1 MKKYTGVLAATL
13 LVIIAAA
20 FTSKKTAPSEV
31 WKVTT
36 IAGWE
41 EDNKTMDGTG
51 PKAHFTWEMGSCAID
66 AADNLYVID
75 QINLRKMDTDTKV
88 TSLFGLGA
96 MDEKYYDLNLKEL
109 PGKDGVCLDKH
120 GNIYVASS
128 KDHAIYKIYPDKK
141 VELYAGAEGY
151 KGTDDGN
158 RLQAEFTYPRRLC
171 IDKAGNIYVTTDYSV
186 RKITADGKV
195 TTLAGKPAQADFKP
209 GLGKEASLR
218 EIKAIAVDSKGNV
231 YIPQNNNNG
240 GGSCIAKIS
249 PAGVVSVFVGD
260 INQGEKEGVSPD
272 GTGKAARFMQINA
285 LTVDKDD
292 NLIIGEI
299 SRVRKAT
306 PAGVVTTLAGNKT
319 KEWRDAV
326 GTKAMFRSIG
336 GLSVDSKGNILVSD
350 QFCIRKM
357 EKQ

>member
-1 MKKYTGVLAATL
+1 MKRNLIYLLLTTL
-13 LVIIAAA
+13 TVQQALSQTVIE
-20 FTSKKTAPSEV
+20 K
-31 WKVTT
+31 WNVTT

-41 EDNKTMDGTG
+41 EDNKTMDGIGT
-51 PKAHFTWEMGSCAID
+51 KAHFTWEMGSCAID

-75 QINLRKMDTDTKV
+75 QINLRKIDTDTKV
-88 TSLFGLGA
+88 TSMFGLGA
-96 MDEKYYDLNLKEL
+96 MDEKYYDLKLKEL
-109 PGKDGVCLDKH
+109 PGNDGVCIDKE
-120 GNIYVASS
+120 GNIYVASN
-128 KDHAIYKIYPDKK
+128 KDHALYKIYPDKK
-141 VELYAGAEGY
+141 VELFAGAEGY

-158 RLQAEFTYPRRLC
+158 RLEAEFTYPRRLC

-186 RKITADGKV
+186 RKISSDGKV
-195 TTLAGKPAQADFKP
+195 TTMAGKPAQADFKP
-209 GLGKEASLR
+209 GKGKEATFR
-218 EIKAIAVDSKGNV
+218 ELKAIAVDSKGNV
-231 YIPQNNNNG
+231 YVAQNNNNG

-260 INQGEKEGVSPD
+260 INQWEKEGVSPD

-292 NLIIGEI
+292 NLIIGEK

-306 PAGVVTTLAGNKT
+306 LAGVVTTLAGNKT
-319 KEWRDAV
+319 SDWRDAV

>member
-1 MKKYTGVLAATL
+1 MKKYISSFATIL
-13 LVIIAAA
+13 ILSITAA
-20 FTSKKTAPSEV
+20 FTVEKYSQTES

-51 PKAHFTWEMGSCAID
+51 QKAHFTWEMGSCAVD
-66 AADNLYVID
+66 AFDNLYVID
-75 QINLRKMDTDTKV
+75 QINLRKVDADTKV

-96 MDEKYYDLNLKEL
+96 MDENYYDLNLKEL
-109 PGKDGVCLDKH
+109 PGKDGVCVDKD
-120 GNIYVASS
+120 GNIYVASN

-141 VELYAGAEGY
+141 VELYAGSEGY

-158 RLQAEFTYPRRLC
+158 RLEAEFTYPRRLC
-171 IDKAGNIYVTTDYSV
+171 IDNAGNLYVTTDYSV
-186 RKITADGKV
+186 RKISAAGKV
-195 TTLAGKPAQADFKP
+195 TTMAGKAIQADFKV
-209 GLGKEASLR
+209 GLGKEATLR

-260 INQGEKEGVSPD
+260 INQMEKEGVSPD
-272 GTGKAARFMQINA
+272 GSGKAARFMRINA
-285 LTVDKDD
+285 LAVDKDD
-292 NLIIGEI
+292 NLIIGENT
-299 SRVRKAT
+299 RVRKAT
-306 PAGVVTTLAGNKT
+306 PAGLVTTLAGNKT
-319 KEWRDAV
+319 SDWRDAT
-326 GTKAMFRSIG
+326 GTKAMFRNIG
-336 GLSVDSKGNILVSD
+336 GLCVNSKGNILVSD
-350 QFCIRKM
+350 QYCIRKM

>member
-1 MKKYTGVLAATL
+1 MKKYATLFAATL
-13 LVIIAAA
+13 LIILAAA
-20 FTSKKTAPSEV
+20 FTNKNVAPPES

-51 PKAHFTWEMGSCAID
+51 QKAHFTWEMGSCAID

-75 QINLRKMDTDTKV
+75 QINLRKMDTETKV

-96 MDEKYYDLNLKEL
+96 MDENYYDLKLKEL
-109 PGKDGVCLDKH
+109 PGKDGVCIDKD
-120 GNIYVASS
+120 GNIYVASN

-158 RLQAEFTYPRRLC
+158 RLEAEFTYPRRLC

-186 RKITADGKV
+186 RKIAADGKV
-195 TTLAGKPAQADFKP
+195 TTMAGKAAQADFKP
-209 GLGKEASLR
+209 GLGKDASLR
-218 EIKAIAVDSKGNV
+218 EMRAIAVDSKGNV

-249 PAGVVSVFVGD
+249 PAGVVSNFVGD
-260 INQGEKEGVSPD
+260 ISQWEKEGISPD

-285 LTVDKDD
+285 LAVDKDD
-292 NLIIGEI
+292 NLVIGEI

-306 PAGVVTTLAGNKT
+306 PVGVVTTLAGNKT
-319 KEWRDAV
+319 KDWRDAV
-326 GTKAMFRSIG
+326 GTKAMFRNIG